1 MFVKFAIFH
10 KLYFA
15 LTFSVNNTEV
25 IVEKLQKKKFLYI
38 KYVKTCEIIFIKY
51 VNFYMY
57 F

>member
-38 KYVKTCEIIFIKY
+38 KTCEIIFIKY